1 MITHKIEQKE
11 NLTIEDKTN
20 LISELLSI
28 IQTLDDSNIPDR
40 LLLEIKVFKKI
51 EKIIDSIKVK
61 WKELF
66 LSIMLR
72 RKLREKGCIQKT
84 TQVITNLQRTTL
96 KNIKDKEDE

>member
-1 MITHKIEQKE
+1 MITNNIEQKE

-61 WKELF
+61 
-66 LSIMLR
+66 
-72 RKLREKGCIQKT
+72 
-84 TQVITNLQRTTL
+84 
-96 KNIKDKEDE
+96 

>member
-61 WKELF
+61 
-66 LSIMLR
+66 
-72 RKLREKGCIQKT
+72 
-84 TQVITNLQRTTL
+84 
-96 KNIKDKEDE
+96 

>member
-1 MITHKIEQKE
+1 MITYNIEQKE

-61 WKELF
+61 
-66 LSIMLR
+66 
-72 RKLREKGCIQKT
+72 
-84 TQVITNLQRTTL
+84 
-96 KNIKDKEDE
+96 